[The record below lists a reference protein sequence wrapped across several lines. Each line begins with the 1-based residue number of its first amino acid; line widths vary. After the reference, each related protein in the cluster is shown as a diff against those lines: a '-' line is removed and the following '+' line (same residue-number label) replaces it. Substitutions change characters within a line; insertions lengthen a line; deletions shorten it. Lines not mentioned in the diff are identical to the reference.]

1 MQDLD
6 LMRRTVRVGMVD
18 RAGSQSAQRA
28 EDQAFDQD
36 RAAPQVVADALS
48 RHVAEFPPGDDGTL
62 R

>member
-1 MQDLD
+1 MAD
-6 LMRRTVRVGMVD
+6 G
-18 RAGSQSAQRA
+18 AGSQSAQRA

-48 RHVAEFPPGDDGTL
+48 RHVAEFPPGEDGTL